1 MEEKKQKEKDLEQFE
16 KQDSLSI
23 STKINELA
31 MTLTARVE
39 AVSIVTEVL
48 NSWLNVRQSDEK
60 VKLPEKEIAAIQAAI
75 NQANNKTYFN
85 LKVKNDF
92 NQLFINNKYFN
103 NELFN
108 ELTTVSEELIKSREK
123 K

>member
-1 MEEKKQKEKDLEQFE
+1 MEEKKQKEKELEQFE
-16 KQDSLSI
+16 AQDGLSI

-48 NSWLNVRQSDEK
+48 NSWLDLRQSDEK
-60 VKLPEKEIAAIQAAI
+60 VKLPEKEIAAIQSAI
-75 NQANNKTYFN
+75 NQINNKT
-85 LKVKNDF
+85 
-92 NQLFINNKYFN
+92 

-108 ELTTVSEELIKSREK
+108 ELTAVSEELIKSREK

>member
-75 NQANNKTYFN
+75 NQANNKT
-85 LKVKNDF
+85 
-92 NQLFINNKYFN
+92 

>member
-1 MEEKKQKEKDLEQFE
+1 MEEKKQKEKELQQFE
-16 KQDSLSI
+16 EQDGLSI

-48 NSWLNVRQSDEK
+48 NSWLNVRQSNEK
-60 VKLPEKEIAAIQAAI
+60 IKLSEKEIAAIQAAI
-75 NQANNKTYFN
+75 NQANNKT
-85 LKVKNDF
+85 
-92 NQLFINNKYFN
+92 

-108 ELTTVSEELIKSREK
+108 ELTAVSEELIKSREK

>member
-1 MEEKKQKEKDLEQFE
+1 MEEKEQKEKELQQFE
-16 KQDSLSI
+16 EQDDLSI

-39 AVSIVTEVL
+39 AVNIVTEVL
-48 NSWLNVRQSDEK
+48 NSWLNVRQSNEK
-60 VKLPEKEIAAIQAAI
+60 IKLSEKEIAAIQAAI
-75 NQANNKTYFN
+75 NQANNKT
-85 LKVKNDF
+85 
-92 NQLFINNKYFN
+92 

>member
-60 VKLPEKEIAAIQAAI
+60 VKLPEKEIAAIQSAI
-75 NQANNKTYFN
+75 NQINNKT
-85 LKVKNDF
+85 
-92 NQLFINNKYFN
+92 

>member
-1 MEEKKQKEKDLEQFE
+1 MEEKKQKEKELEQFE
-16 KQDSLSI
+16 AQDGLSI

-48 NSWLNVRQSDEK
+48 NSWLNVRQIDEK
-60 VKLPEKEIAAIQAAI
+60 VKLPEKEIAAIQSAI
-75 NQANNKTYFN
+75 NQINNKT
-85 LKVKNDF
+85 
-92 NQLFINNKYFN
+92 

-108 ELTTVSEELIKSREK
+108 ELTAVSEELIKSREK

>member
-60 VKLPEKEIAAIQAAI
+60 IKLSEKEIAAIQAAI
-75 NQANNKTYFN
+75 NQANNKT
-85 LKVKNDF
+85 
-92 NQLFINNKYFN
+92 

>member
-16 KQDSLSI
+16 AQDGLSI

-60 VKLPEKEIAAIQAAI
+60 VKLPEKEIAAIQSAI
-75 NQANNKTYFN
+75 NQINNKT
-85 LKVKNDF
+85 
-92 NQLFINNKYFN
+92 

-108 ELTTVSEELIKSREK
+108 ELTAVSEELIKSREK

>member
-75 NQANNKTYFN
+75 NQINNKT
-85 LKVKNDF
+85 
-92 NQLFINNKYFN
+92 

-108 ELTTVSEELIKSREK
+108 ELTAVSEELIKSREK

>member
-1 MEEKKQKEKDLEQFE
+1 MEEKEQKEKELQQFE
-16 KQDSLSI
+16 EQDGLST
-23 STKINELA
+23 STKINEIA

-39 AVSIVTEVL
+39 AVNIVTEVL
-48 NSWLNVRQSDEK
+48 NSWLNVRQSNEK
-60 VKLPEKEIAAIQAAI
+60 IKLSEKEIAAIQAAI
-75 NQANNKTYFN
+75 NQANNKT
-85 LKVKNDF
+85 
-92 NQLFINNKYFN
+92 

>member
-1 MEEKKQKEKDLEQFE
+1 MEEEKQKEKELEQFE

-75 NQANNKTYFN
+75 NQANNKT
-85 LKVKNDF
+85 
-92 NQLFINNKYFN
+92 

>member
-1 MEEKKQKEKDLEQFE
+1 MEEKEQKEKQLQQFE
-16 KQDSLSI
+16 EQDGLSI

-39 AVSIVTEVL
+39 AVNIITEVL

-60 VKLPEKEIAAIQAAI
+60 VKLSEKEIAAIQAAI
-75 NQANNKTYFN
+75 NQANNKT
-85 LKVKNDF
+85 
-92 NQLFINNKYFN
+92 

>member
-1 MEEKKQKEKDLEQFE
+1 MEEKEQKEKELQQFE
-16 KQDSLSI
+16 EQDSLSI

-39 AVSIVTEVL
+39 AVNIITEVL
-48 NSWLNVRQSDEK
+48 NSWLNVRQSNEK
-60 VKLPEKEIAAIQAAI
+60 IKLSEKEIAAIQAAI
-75 NQANNKTYFN
+75 NQANNKT
-85 LKVKNDF
+85 
-92 NQLFINNKYFN
+92 

>member
-1 MEEKKQKEKDLEQFE
+1 MEEKEQKEKELQQFE
-16 KQDSLSI
+16 EQDGLSI

-60 VKLPEKEIAAIQAAI
+60 VKLPEKEIAAIQSAI
-75 NQANNKTYFN
+75 NQINNKT
-85 LKVKNDF
+85 
-92 NQLFINNKYFN
+92 

-108 ELTTVSEELIKSREK
+108 ELTAVSEELIKSREK

>member
-75 NQANNKTYFN
+75 NQANNKT
-85 LKVKNDF
+85 
-92 NQLFINNKYFN
+92 

-123 K
+123 VI

>member
-1 MEEKKQKEKDLEQFE
+1 MEEKEQKEKELQQFE
-16 KQDSLSI
+16 EQNGLSI

-39 AVSIVTEVL
+39 AVNIVTEVL
-48 NSWLNVRQSDEK
+48 NSWLNVRQSNEK
-60 VKLPEKEIAAIQAAI
+60 IKLSEKEIAAIQAAI
-75 NQANNKTYFN
+75 NQANNKT
-85 LKVKNDF
+85 
-92 NQLFINNKYFN
+92 